1 MRVFY
6 IAACL
11 AGIAVIGTIGY
22 TSIEGWDV
30 VDSFYMTII
39 TLTTVGYGEVRELS
53 TIGRMFTVA
62 LLLVGVG
69 MVFYGAAIIAEARFE
84 ERIRQIFGRRK
95 LVKELDKLKNH
106 HIICGYGRIG
116 STVAG
121 EYAKESLP
129 HVIIES
135 DESITSHLDQEGKLV
150 ILGDAT
156 RDETLIKANVE
167 KARSLVCALPTD
179 AENVFV
185 TLTARALNPNLFIL
199 SRAALESS
207 IGKMEAAGADRVIS
221 PYIMGGMRIAQS
233 VLRPKLAGFIDE
245 VIGHATTDLDFDEV
259 TVPEGSDLV
268 GMALRESE
276 ISQETGVYLLS
287 IRHRQRG
294 NALQPGGRFS
304 DPGGRPP
311 LRPGHARASGIPAQ
325 ARSREV
331 ASAPVS
337 PRAFSFNPS
346 ARRRSLAAV
355 SVPGV
360 ARAIISS
367 ASARWGIT
375 PRRGA
380 SCPQSS
386 AMAAGFRSAAGVAS
400 PVVSDKMTPRTR
412 RPCLPASRT
421 LKRVW
426 LMLPSPSGAT
436 STRGRFA
443 RRAKSLIKTPSA
455 KGARRPPAPSTSRG
469 LPSSRSASI
478 EPAMLSK
485 SGAAPSRSAA

>member
-22 TSIEGWDV
+22 TLIEEWDV

-53 TIGRMFTVA
+53 LAGRMFTVA

-69 MVFYGAAIIAEARFE
+69 MVFYGAATIAEARFE

-95 LVKELDKLKNH
+95 LVKELDKLENH

-121 EYAKESLP
+121 EYARESMP

-135 DESITSHLDQEGKLV
+135 EESIASHLDQEGKLV

-156 RDETLIKANVE
+156 LDETLIEAQVE

-199 SRAALESS
+199 SRAARESS
-207 IGKMEAAGADRVIS
+207 IGKMEAAGANRVVS

-268 GMALRESE
+268 GMALRESK

-287 IRHRQRG
+287 IRH
-294 NALQPGGRFS
+294 S
-304 DPGGRPP
+304 
-311 LRPGHARASGIPAQ
+311 SGEM
-325 ARSREV
+325 R
-331 ASAPVS
+331 
-337 PRAFSFNPS
+337 FNPGADFQIQAGDHLYALGTPEEVES
-346 ARRRSLAAV
+346 LRRRV
-355 SVPGV
+355 H
-360 ARAIISS
+360 
-367 ASARWGIT
+367 
-375 PRRGA
+375 
-380 SCPQSS
+380 
-386 AMAAGFRSAAGVAS
+386 
-400 PVVSDKMTPRTR
+400 
-412 RPCLPASRT
+412 
-421 LKRVW
+421 
-426 LMLPSPSGAT
+426 
-436 STRGRFA
+436 
-443 RRAKSLIKTPSA
+443 AK
-455 KGARRPPAPSTSRG
+455 
-469 LPSSRSASI
+469 
-478 EPAMLSK
+478 
-485 SGAAPSRSAA
+485 

>member
-53 TIGRMFTVA
+53 LAGRMFTVA

-69 MVFYGAAIIAEARFE
+69 MVFYGAATIAEARFE

-95 LVKELDKLKNH
+95 LVKELDKLENH

-156 RDETLIKANVE
+156 RDETLIEAQVE

-199 SRAALESS
+199 SRAARESS
-207 IGKMEAAGADRVIS
+207 IGKMEAAGADRVVS

-233 VLRPKLAGFIDE
+233 VLRPKLAGFLDE

-259 TVPEGSDLV
+259 TVPEGSNLV
-268 GMALRESE
+268 GMALRESK

-287 IRHRQRG
+287 IRHSSGEMRF
-294 NALQPGGRFS
+294 NPGPIF
-304 DPGGRPP
+304 
-311 LRPGHARASGIPAQ
+311 
-325 ARSREV
+325 RSRRETT
-331 ASAPVS
+331 STPW
-337 PRAFSFNPS
+337 
-346 ARRRSLAAV
+346 AR
-355 SVPGV
+355 
-360 ARAIISS
+360 
-367 ASARWGIT
+367 
-375 PRRGA
+375 PRRWNPCAGA
-380 SCPQSS
+380 FTRSSKRSC
-386 AMAAGFRSAAGVAS
+386 
-400 PVVSDKMTPRTR
+400 
-412 RPCLPASRT
+412 
-421 LKRVW
+421 
-426 LMLPSPSGAT
+426 
-436 STRGRFA
+436 
-443 RRAKSLIKTPSA
+443 
-455 KGARRPPAPSTSRG
+455 
-469 LPSSRSASI
+469 
-478 EPAMLSK
+478 
-485 SGAAPSRSAA
+485 

>member
-53 TIGRMFTVA
+53 LAGRMFTVA

-69 MVFYGAAIIAEARFE
+69 MVFYGAATIAEARFE

-95 LVKELDKLKNH
+95 LVKELDKLENH

-121 EYAKESLP
+121 EYARESMP

-135 DESITSHLDQEGKLV
+135 DESIASHLDQEGKLI

-156 RDETLIKANVE
+156 LDETLIEAQVE

-199 SRAALESS
+199 SRAARESS
-207 IGKMEAAGADRVIS
+207 IGKMESAGADRVVS

-259 TVPEGSDLV
+259 TVPEGSYLV

-287 IRHRQRG
+287 IRHSSGEMRFNPGADFQIQAG
-294 NALQPGGRFS
+294 DHLYALGT
-304 DPGGRPP
+304 
-311 LRPGHARASGIPAQ
+311 PAQ
-325 ARSREV
+325 VE
-331 ASAPVS
+331 
-337 PRAFSFNPS
+337 
-346 ARRRSLAAV
+346 SL
-355 SVPGV
+355 
-360 ARAIISS
+360 R
-367 ASARWGIT
+367 
-375 PRRGA
+375 
-380 SCPQSS
+380 
-386 AMAAGFRSAAGVAS
+386 
-400 PVVSDKMTPRTR
+400 
-412 RPCLPASRT
+412 
-421 LKRVW
+421 KRVH
-426 LMLPSPSGAT
+426 
-436 STRGRFA
+436 
-443 RRAKSLIKTPSA
+443 AK
-455 KGARRPPAPSTSRG
+455 
-469 LPSSRSASI
+469 
-478 EPAMLSK
+478 
-485 SGAAPSRSAA
+485 

>member
-53 TIGRMFTVA
+53 LAGRMFTVA

-69 MVFYGAAIIAEARFE
+69 MVFYGAATIAEARFE

-95 LVKELDKLKNH
+95 LVKELDKLENH

-121 EYAKESLP
+121 EYARESMP

-156 RDETLIKANVE
+156 LDETLIEAQVE
-167 KARSLVCALPTD
+167 KAKSLVCALPTD

-199 SRAALESS
+199 SRAARESS
-207 IGKMEAAGADRVIS
+207 IGKMEAAGANRVVS
-221 PYIMGGMRIAQS
+221 PYTMGGMRIAQS

-245 VIGHATTDLDFDEV
+245 VISHATTDLDFDEV
-259 TVPEGSDLV
+259 TVPEGSNLV

-287 IRHRQRG
+287 IRH
-294 NALQPGGRFS
+294 S
-304 DPGGRPP
+304 
-311 LRPGHARASGIPAQ
+311 SGEM
-325 ARSREV
+325 R
-331 ASAPVS
+331 
-337 PRAFSFNPS
+337 FNPGPDFLIQAGDHLYALGTPEEVES
-346 ARRRSLAAV
+346 LRRRV
-355 SVPGV
+355 H
-360 ARAIISS
+360 
-367 ASARWGIT
+367 
-375 PRRGA
+375 
-380 SCPQSS
+380 
-386 AMAAGFRSAAGVAS
+386 
-400 PVVSDKMTPRTR
+400 
-412 RPCLPASRT
+412 
-421 LKRVW
+421 
-426 LMLPSPSGAT
+426 
-436 STRGRFA
+436 
-443 RRAKSLIKTPSA
+443 AK
-455 KGARRPPAPSTSRG
+455 
-469 LPSSRSASI
+469 
-478 EPAMLSK
+478 
-485 SGAAPSRSAA
+485 

>member
-22 TSIEGWDV
+22 TLIEEWDV

-53 TIGRMFTVA
+53 LAGRMFTVA

-69 MVFYGAAIIAEARFE
+69 MVFYGAATIAEARFE

-95 LVKELDKLKNH
+95 LVKELDKLENH

-121 EYAKESLP
+121 EYARESMP

-135 DESITSHLDQEGKLV
+135 DESIASHLDQEGKLV

-156 RDETLIKANVE
+156 LDETLIEAQVE

-199 SRAALESS
+199 SRAARESS
-207 IGKMEAAGADRVIS
+207 IGKMEAAGANRVVS

-259 TVPEGSDLV
+259 TVPEGSNLV
-268 GMALRESE
+268 GMALRESK

-287 IRHRQRG
+287 IRH
-294 NALQPGGRFS
+294 S
-304 DPGGRPP
+304 
-311 LRPGHARASGIPAQ
+311 SGEM
-325 ARSREV
+325 R
-331 ASAPVS
+331 
-337 PRAFSFNPS
+337 FNPGADFQIQAGDHLYALGTPEEVES
-346 ARRRSLAAV
+346 LRRRV
-355 SVPGV
+355 H
-360 ARAIISS
+360 
-367 ASARWGIT
+367 
-375 PRRGA
+375 
-380 SCPQSS
+380 
-386 AMAAGFRSAAGVAS
+386 
-400 PVVSDKMTPRTR
+400 
-412 RPCLPASRT
+412 
-421 LKRVW
+421 
-426 LMLPSPSGAT
+426 
-436 STRGRFA
+436 
-443 RRAKSLIKTPSA
+443 AK
-455 KGARRPPAPSTSRG
+455 
-469 LPSSRSASI
+469 
-478 EPAMLSK
+478 
-485 SGAAPSRSAA
+485 

>member
-22 TSIEGWDV
+22 TLIEEWDV

-53 TIGRMFTVA
+53 LAGRMFTVA

-69 MVFYGAAIIAEARFE
+69 MVFYGAATIAEARFE

-95 LVKELDKLKNH
+95 LVKELDKLENH

-156 RDETLIKANVE
+156 LDETLIEAQVE
-167 KARSLVCALPTD
+167 KAKSLVCALPTD

-199 SRAALESS
+199 SRAARESS
-207 IGKMEAAGADRVIS
+207 IGKMEAAGANRVVS

-245 VIGHATTDLDFDEV
+245 VIGPATTDLDFDEV
-259 TVPEGSDLV
+259 TVPEGSNLV
-268 GMALRESE
+268 GMALRESK

-287 IRHRQRG
+287 IRH
-294 NALQPGGRFS
+294 S
-304 DPGGRPP
+304 
-311 LRPGHARASGIPAQ
+311 SGEM
-325 ARSREV
+325 R
-331 ASAPVS
+331 
-337 PRAFSFNPS
+337 FNPGPDFQIQAGDHLYALGTPEEVES
-346 ARRRSLAAV
+346 LRRRV
-355 SVPGV
+355 H
-360 ARAIISS
+360 
-367 ASARWGIT
+367 
-375 PRRGA
+375 
-380 SCPQSS
+380 
-386 AMAAGFRSAAGVAS
+386 
-400 PVVSDKMTPRTR
+400 
-412 RPCLPASRT
+412 
-421 LKRVW
+421 
-426 LMLPSPSGAT
+426 
-436 STRGRFA
+436 
-443 RRAKSLIKTPSA
+443 AK
-455 KGARRPPAPSTSRG
+455 
-469 LPSSRSASI
+469 
-478 EPAMLSK
+478 
-485 SGAAPSRSAA
+485 

>member
-22 TSIEGWDV
+22 TLIEEWDV

-53 TIGRMFTVA
+53 LAGRMFTVA

-69 MVFYGAAIIAEARFE
+69 MVFYGAATIAEARFE

-95 LVKELDKLKNH
+95 LVKELDKLENH

-121 EYAKESLP
+121 EYARESMP

-135 DESITSHLDQEGKLV
+135 DESIASHLDQEGKLV

-156 RDETLIKANVE
+156 LDETLIEAQVE

-199 SRAALESS
+199 SRAARESS
-207 IGKMEAAGADRVIS
+207 IGKMEAAGANRVVS

-259 TVPEGSDLV
+259 TVPEGSNLV

-287 IRHRQRG
+287 IRH
-294 NALQPGGRFS
+294 S
-304 DPGGRPP
+304 
-311 LRPGHARASGIPAQ
+311 SGEM
-325 ARSREV
+325 R
-331 ASAPVS
+331 
-337 PRAFSFNPS
+337 FNP
-346 ARRRSLAAV
+346 
-355 SVPGV
+355 
-360 ARAIISS
+360 
-367 ASARWGIT
+367 
-375 PRRGA
+375 GA
-380 SCPQSS
+380 
-386 AMAAGFRSAAGVAS
+386 
-400 PVVSDKMTPRTR
+400 
-412 RPCLPASRT
+412 
-421 LKRVW
+421 
-426 LMLPSPSGAT
+426 
-436 STRGRFA
+436 
-443 RRAKSLIKTPSA
+443 
-455 KGARRPPAPSTSRG
+455 
-469 LPSSRSASI
+469 
-478 EPAMLSK
+478 
-485 SGAAPSRSAA
+485 

>member
-22 TSIEGWDV
+22 TLIEEWDV

-53 TIGRMFTVA
+53 LAGRMFTVA

-69 MVFYGAAIIAEARFE
+69 MVFYGAATIAEARFE

-95 LVKELDKLKNH
+95 LVKELDKLENH

-121 EYAKESLP
+121 EYARESMP

-135 DESITSHLDQEGKLV
+135 DESIASHLDQEGKLV

-156 RDETLIKANVE
+156 LDETLIEAQVE

-199 SRAALESS
+199 SRAARESS
-207 IGKMEAAGADRVIS
+207 IGKMEAAGANRVVS

-259 TVPEGSDLV
+259 TVPEGSNLV

-287 IRHRQRG
+287 IRHSSGEMRFNPGADFQIQAG
-294 NALQPGGRFS
+294 DHLYALGT
-304 DPGGRPP
+304 
-311 LRPGHARASGIPAQ
+311 PAQ
-325 ARSREV
+325 VESL
-331 ASAPVS
+331 
-337 PRAFSFNPS
+337 
-346 ARRRSLAAV
+346 RRRV
-355 SVPGV
+355 H
-360 ARAIISS
+360 
-367 ASARWGIT
+367 
-375 PRRGA
+375 
-380 SCPQSS
+380 
-386 AMAAGFRSAAGVAS
+386 
-400 PVVSDKMTPRTR
+400 
-412 RPCLPASRT
+412 
-421 LKRVW
+421 
-426 LMLPSPSGAT
+426 
-436 STRGRFA
+436 
-443 RRAKSLIKTPSA
+443 AK
-455 KGARRPPAPSTSRG
+455 
-469 LPSSRSASI
+469 
-478 EPAMLSK
+478 
-485 SGAAPSRSAA
+485 

>member
-53 TIGRMFTVA
+53 LAGRMFTVA

-69 MVFYGAAIIAEARFE
+69 MVFYGAATIAEARFE

-95 LVKELDKLKNH
+95 LVKELDKLENH

-121 EYAKESLP
+121 EYAQESLP

-156 RDETLIKANVE
+156 LDETLIEAQVE
-167 KARSLVCALPTD
+167 KARSIVCALPTD

-199 SRAALESS
+199 SRAARESS
-207 IGKMEAAGADRVIS
+207 IGKMEAAGANRVVS

-259 TVPEGSDLV
+259 TVPEGSNLV
-268 GMALRESE
+268 GMALRESK

-287 IRHRQRG
+287 IRH
-294 NALQPGGRFS
+294 S
-304 DPGGRPP
+304 
-311 LRPGHARASGIPAQ
+311 SGEM
-325 ARSREV
+325 R
-331 ASAPVS
+331 
-337 PRAFSFNPS
+337 FNPGPDFQIQAGDHLYALGTPEEVES
-346 ARRRSLAAV
+346 LRRRV
-355 SVPGV
+355 H
-360 ARAIISS
+360 
-367 ASARWGIT
+367 
-375 PRRGA
+375 
-380 SCPQSS
+380 
-386 AMAAGFRSAAGVAS
+386 
-400 PVVSDKMTPRTR
+400 
-412 RPCLPASRT
+412 
-421 LKRVW
+421 
-426 LMLPSPSGAT
+426 
-436 STRGRFA
+436 
-443 RRAKSLIKTPSA
+443 AK
-455 KGARRPPAPSTSRG
+455 
-469 LPSSRSASI
+469 
-478 EPAMLSK
+478 
-485 SGAAPSRSAA
+485 

>member
-53 TIGRMFTVA
+53 LAGRMFTVA

-69 MVFYGAAIIAEARFE
+69 MVFYGAATIAEARFE

-95 LVKELDKLKNH
+95 LVKELDKLENH

-156 RDETLIKANVE
+156 RDETLIEAQVE

-199 SRAALESS
+199 SRAARESS
-207 IGKMEAAGADRVIS
+207 IGKMEAAGANRVVS

-259 TVPEGSDLV
+259 TVPEGSNLV
-268 GMALRESE
+268 GMALRESK

-287 IRHRQRG
+287 IRH
-294 NALQPGGRFS
+294 S
-304 DPGGRPP
+304 
-311 LRPGHARASGIPAQ
+311 SGEM
-325 ARSREV
+325 R
-331 ASAPVS
+331 
-337 PRAFSFNPS
+337 FNPGPDFQIQAGDHLYALGTPEEVES
-346 ARRRSLAAV
+346 LRRRV
-355 SVPGV
+355 H
-360 ARAIISS
+360 
-367 ASARWGIT
+367 
-375 PRRGA
+375 
-380 SCPQSS
+380 
-386 AMAAGFRSAAGVAS
+386 
-400 PVVSDKMTPRTR
+400 
-412 RPCLPASRT
+412 
-421 LKRVW
+421 
-426 LMLPSPSGAT
+426 
-436 STRGRFA
+436 
-443 RRAKSLIKTPSA
+443 AK
-455 KGARRPPAPSTSRG
+455 
-469 LPSSRSASI
+469 
-478 EPAMLSK
+478 
-485 SGAAPSRSAA
+485 

>member
-53 TIGRMFTVA
+53 LAGRMFTVA

-69 MVFYGAAIIAEARFE
+69 MVFYGAATIAEARFE

-95 LVKELDKLKNH
+95 LVKELDKLENH

-121 EYAKESLP
+121 EYARESMP

-135 DESITSHLDQEGKLV
+135 EESIASHLDQEGKLV

-156 RDETLIKANVE
+156 LDDTLIEAQVE
-167 KARSLVCALPTD
+167 KAKSLVCALPTD

-199 SRAALESS
+199 SRAARESS
-207 IGKMEAAGADRVIS
+207 IGKMEAAGANRVVS

-287 IRHRQRG
+287 IRHSSGEMRFNPGADFQIQAG
-294 NALQPGGRFS
+294 DHLYALGT
-304 DPGGRPP
+304 
-311 LRPGHARASGIPAQ
+311 PAQ
-325 ARSREV
+325 VE
-331 ASAPVS
+331 
-337 PRAFSFNPS
+337 
-346 ARRRSLAAV
+346 SL
-355 SVPGV
+355 
-360 ARAIISS
+360 R
-367 ASARWGIT
+367 
-375 PRRGA
+375 
-380 SCPQSS
+380 
-386 AMAAGFRSAAGVAS
+386 
-400 PVVSDKMTPRTR
+400 
-412 RPCLPASRT
+412 
-421 LKRVW
+421 KRVH
-426 LMLPSPSGAT
+426 
-436 STRGRFA
+436 
-443 RRAKSLIKTPSA
+443 AK
-455 KGARRPPAPSTSRG
+455 
-469 LPSSRSASI
+469 
-478 EPAMLSK
+478 
-485 SGAAPSRSAA
+485 

>member
-53 TIGRMFTVA
+53 LAGRMFTVA

-69 MVFYGAAIIAEARFE
+69 MVFYGAATIAEARFE

-95 LVKELDKLKNH
+95 LVKELDKLENH

-135 DESITSHLDQEGKLV
+135 DESIAAHLNQEGKLV

-156 RDETLIKANVE
+156 LDETLIEAQVE
-167 KARSLVCALPTD
+167 KARSIVCALPTD

-199 SRAALESS
+199 SRAARESS
-207 IGKMEAAGADRVIS
+207 IGKMEAAGADRVVS

-259 TVPEGSDLV
+259 TVPEGSNLV
-268 GMALRESE
+268 GMALRESK

-287 IRHRQRG
+287 IRH
-294 NALQPGGRFS
+294 S
-304 DPGGRPP
+304 
-311 LRPGHARASGIPAQ
+311 SGEM
-325 ARSREV
+325 R
-331 ASAPVS
+331 
-337 PRAFSFNPS
+337 FNPGADFQIQAGDHLYALGTPEEVES
-346 ARRRSLAAV
+346 LRRRV
-355 SVPGV
+355 H
-360 ARAIISS
+360 
-367 ASARWGIT
+367 
-375 PRRGA
+375 
-380 SCPQSS
+380 
-386 AMAAGFRSAAGVAS
+386 
-400 PVVSDKMTPRTR
+400 
-412 RPCLPASRT
+412 
-421 LKRVW
+421 
-426 LMLPSPSGAT
+426 
-436 STRGRFA
+436 
-443 RRAKSLIKTPSA
+443 AK
-455 KGARRPPAPSTSRG
+455 
-469 LPSSRSASI
+469 
-478 EPAMLSK
+478 
-485 SGAAPSRSAA
+485 

>member
-53 TIGRMFTVA
+53 LAGRMFTVA

-69 MVFYGAAIIAEARFE
+69 MVFYGAATIAEARFE

-95 LVKELDKLKNH
+95 LVKELDKLENH

-135 DESITSHLDQEGKLV
+135 DESIASHLDQEGKLI

-156 RDETLIKANVE
+156 LDDTLIEAQVE

-199 SRAALESS
+199 SRAARESS
-207 IGKMEAAGADRVIS
+207 IGKMEAAGADRVVS

-259 TVPEGSDLV
+259 TVPEGSYLV

-287 IRHRQRG
+287 IRH
-294 NALQPGGRFS
+294 S
-304 DPGGRPP
+304 
-311 LRPGHARASGIPAQ
+311 SGEM
-325 ARSREV
+325 R
-331 ASAPVS
+331 
-337 PRAFSFNPS
+337 FNPGVDFQIQAGDHLYALGTPEEVES
-346 ARRRSLAAV
+346 LRRRV
-355 SVPGV
+355 H
-360 ARAIISS
+360 
-367 ASARWGIT
+367 
-375 PRRGA
+375 
-380 SCPQSS
+380 
-386 AMAAGFRSAAGVAS
+386 
-400 PVVSDKMTPRTR
+400 
-412 RPCLPASRT
+412 
-421 LKRVW
+421 
-426 LMLPSPSGAT
+426 
-436 STRGRFA
+436 
-443 RRAKSLIKTPSA
+443 AK
-455 KGARRPPAPSTSRG
+455 
-469 LPSSRSASI
+469 
-478 EPAMLSK
+478 
-485 SGAAPSRSAA
+485 

>member
-53 TIGRMFTVA
+53 LAGRMFTVA

-69 MVFYGAAIIAEARFE
+69 MVFYGAATIAEARFE

-95 LVKELDKLKNH
+95 LVKELDKLENH

-121 EYAKESLP
+121 EYARESMP

-135 DESITSHLDQEGKLV
+135 DESIASHLDQEGKLV

-156 RDETLIKANVE
+156 LDETLIEAQVE

-199 SRAALESS
+199 SRAARESS
-207 IGKMEAAGADRVIS
+207 IGKMEAAGANRVVS

-259 TVPEGSDLV
+259 TVPEGSNLV

-287 IRHRQRG
+287 IRH
-294 NALQPGGRFS
+294 S
-304 DPGGRPP
+304 
-311 LRPGHARASGIPAQ
+311 SGEM
-325 ARSREV
+325 R
-331 ASAPVS
+331 
-337 PRAFSFNPS
+337 FNPGADFQIQAGDHLYALGTPEEVES
-346 ARRRSLAAV
+346 LRRRV
-355 SVPGV
+355 H
-360 ARAIISS
+360 
-367 ASARWGIT
+367 
-375 PRRGA
+375 
-380 SCPQSS
+380 
-386 AMAAGFRSAAGVAS
+386 
-400 PVVSDKMTPRTR
+400 
-412 RPCLPASRT
+412 
-421 LKRVW
+421 
-426 LMLPSPSGAT
+426 
-436 STRGRFA
+436 
-443 RRAKSLIKTPSA
+443 AK
-455 KGARRPPAPSTSRG
+455 
-469 LPSSRSASI
+469 
-478 EPAMLSK
+478 
-485 SGAAPSRSAA
+485 

>member
-53 TIGRMFTVA
+53 LAGRMFTVA

-69 MVFYGAAIIAEARFE
+69 MVFYGAATIAEARFE

-95 LVKELDKLKNH
+95 LVKELDKLENH

-121 EYAKESLP
+121 EYARESMP

-135 DESITSHLDQEGKLV
+135 EESIASHLDQEGKLV

-156 RDETLIKANVE
+156 LDETLIEAQVE

-185 TLTARALNPNLFIL
+185 TLTARALNRNLFIL
-199 SRAALESS
+199 SRAARESS
-207 IGKMEAAGADRVIS
+207 IGKMEAAGANRVVS

-259 TVPEGSDLV
+259 TVPEGSNLV
-268 GMALRESE
+268 GMALRESK

-287 IRHRQRG
+287 IRH
-294 NALQPGGRFS
+294 S
-304 DPGGRPP
+304 
-311 LRPGHARASGIPAQ
+311 SGEM
-325 ARSREV
+325 R
-331 ASAPVS
+331 
-337 PRAFSFNPS
+337 FNPGADFQIQAGDHLYALGTPEEVES
-346 ARRRSLAAV
+346 LRRRV
-355 SVPGV
+355 H
-360 ARAIISS
+360 
-367 ASARWGIT
+367 
-375 PRRGA
+375 
-380 SCPQSS
+380 
-386 AMAAGFRSAAGVAS
+386 
-400 PVVSDKMTPRTR
+400 
-412 RPCLPASRT
+412 
-421 LKRVW
+421 
-426 LMLPSPSGAT
+426 
-436 STRGRFA
+436 
-443 RRAKSLIKTPSA
+443 AK
-455 KGARRPPAPSTSRG
+455 
-469 LPSSRSASI
+469 
-478 EPAMLSK
+478 
-485 SGAAPSRSAA
+485 

>member
-53 TIGRMFTVA
+53 LAGRMFTVA

-69 MVFYGAAIIAEARFE
+69 MVFYGAATIAEARFE

-95 LVKELDKLKNH
+95 LVKELDKLENH

-156 RDETLIKANVE
+156 LDETLIEAQVE
-167 KARSLVCALPTD
+167 KAKSLVCALPTD

-199 SRAALESS
+199 SRAARESS
-207 IGKMEAAGADRVIS
+207 IGKMEAAGADRVVS

-233 VLRPKLAGFIDE
+233 VLRPKLAGFLDE

-287 IRHRQRG
+287 IRH
-294 NALQPGGRFS
+294 S
-304 DPGGRPP
+304 
-311 LRPGHARASGIPAQ
+311 SG
-325 ARSREV
+325 EMC
-331 ASAPVS
+331 
-337 PRAFSFNPS
+337 FNPGPDFLIQAGDHLYALGTPEEVES
-346 ARRRSLAAV
+346 LRRRV
-355 SVPGV
+355 H
-360 ARAIISS
+360 
-367 ASARWGIT
+367 
-375 PRRGA
+375 
-380 SCPQSS
+380 
-386 AMAAGFRSAAGVAS
+386 
-400 PVVSDKMTPRTR
+400 
-412 RPCLPASRT
+412 
-421 LKRVW
+421 
-426 LMLPSPSGAT
+426 
-436 STRGRFA
+436 
-443 RRAKSLIKTPSA
+443 AK
-455 KGARRPPAPSTSRG
+455 
-469 LPSSRSASI
+469 
-478 EPAMLSK
+478 
-485 SGAAPSRSAA
+485 

>member
-22 TSIEGWDV
+22 TLIEEWDV

-53 TIGRMFTVA
+53 LAGRMFTVA

-69 MVFYGAAIIAEARFE
+69 MVFYGAATIAEARFE

-95 LVKELDKLKNH
+95 LVKELDKLENH

-121 EYAKESLP
+121 EYARESMP

-135 DESITSHLDQEGKLV
+135 DESIAAHLDQEGKLV

-156 RDETLIKANVE
+156 LDETLIEAQVE

-199 SRAALESS
+199 SRAARESS
-207 IGKMEAAGADRVIS
+207 IGKMEAAGANRVVS

-259 TVPEGSDLV
+259 TVPEGSNLV
-268 GMALRESE
+268 GMALRESK

-287 IRHRQRG
+287 IRH
-294 NALQPGGRFS
+294 S
-304 DPGGRPP
+304 
-311 LRPGHARASGIPAQ
+311 SGEM
-325 ARSREV
+325 R
-331 ASAPVS
+331 
-337 PRAFSFNPS
+337 FNPGADFQIQAGDHLYALGTPEEVES
-346 ARRRSLAAV
+346 LRRRV
-355 SVPGV
+355 H
-360 ARAIISS
+360 
-367 ASARWGIT
+367 
-375 PRRGA
+375 
-380 SCPQSS
+380 
-386 AMAAGFRSAAGVAS
+386 
-400 PVVSDKMTPRTR
+400 
-412 RPCLPASRT
+412 
-421 LKRVW
+421 
-426 LMLPSPSGAT
+426 
-436 STRGRFA
+436 
-443 RRAKSLIKTPSA
+443 AK
-455 KGARRPPAPSTSRG
+455 
-469 LPSSRSASI
+469 
-478 EPAMLSK
+478 
-485 SGAAPSRSAA
+485 

>member
-69 MVFYGAAIIAEARFE
+69 MVFYGVAIIAEARFE

-233 VLRPKLAGFIDE
+233 VLRPKLAGFLDE

-259 TVPEGSDLV
+259 TVPEGSNLV
-268 GMALRESE
+268 GMALRESK

-287 IRHRQRG
+287 IRH
-294 NALQPGGRFS
+294 S
-304 DPGGRPP
+304 
-311 LRPGHARASGIPAQ
+311 SGEM
-325 ARSREV
+325 R
-331 ASAPVS
+331 
-337 PRAFSFNPS
+337 FNPGADFQIQAGDHLYALGTPEEVES
-346 ARRRSLAAV
+346 LRRRV
-355 SVPGV
+355 H
-360 ARAIISS
+360 
-367 ASARWGIT
+367 
-375 PRRGA
+375 
-380 SCPQSS
+380 
-386 AMAAGFRSAAGVAS
+386 
-400 PVVSDKMTPRTR
+400 
-412 RPCLPASRT
+412 
-421 LKRVW
+421 
-426 LMLPSPSGAT
+426 
-436 STRGRFA
+436 
-443 RRAKSLIKTPSA
+443 AK
-455 KGARRPPAPSTSRG
+455 
-469 LPSSRSASI
+469 
-478 EPAMLSK
+478 
-485 SGAAPSRSAA
+485 